1 MKKFILMV
9 CATLLLNVFGSKAS
23 SSTSQLTSNNDINII
38 PKPTSVEK
46 QKGKFKLVNANSIYS
61 NTSEG
66 KIIAELFASK
76 LQASTGYDFN
86 FTEKE
91 KTGNISLIMNPKLM
105 YKEDQYKLSV
115 TPKGVSVLAKT
126 PKGLFYG
133 MQSFM
138 QLLPPQVESNILQT
152 NIDWSA
158 PCVTIN
164 DEPRFGYRGVMLDPC
179 RHFIPVE
186 NVKKQLDVMAL
197 FKMNTMHFHLTDD
210 QGWRIEIK
218 KYPKLTEIGSS
229 RIDGEGTEYKG
240 YYTQEEI
247 KDIVKYASERFITV
261 IPELETPGHELAAI
275 SAYPHLS
282 CKGEDTTPRII
293 WGVED
298 IVMCP
303 GKEDMFTFL
312 EDVIKEMVPLF
323 PGTYFHI
330 GGDECPKS
338 SWKNCEKCQA
348 RIKAENL
355 TADNKHTAEERLQSY
370 VIGRMENI
378 LAKYGKKIIGWDEIL
393 EGGLSSNATV
403 MSWRGEQG
411 GIEAALQNHDV
422 IMTPGGNGMYLDTYQ
437 GDRNNEPVA
446 IGGFT
451 TLEKVYSYN
460 PVPDTLKSMNKEH
473 FVKGVQCN
481 NWSEYMY
488 NTDIMEY
495 RMYPRLLAVSEIAWT
510 DLGNKD
516 YKDFERRINDAQ
528 IRLDGHGINYHIPYP
543 EQLNGSCNF
552 VAFTDNV
559 DLEFK
564 TTRPY
569 DMVYTLDGTEPNIRS
584 AKYSGPIKISESK
597 ILKIRTLLPSGKMG
611 PTRNITVEKQNL
623 SPASLV
629 KTQGNGLNMKMTMG
643 TYFKSSELDNA
654 KDWKKMNI
662 KELKEIRSQVE
673 SSESMRGVEQYS
685 AIATG
690 YINIPE
696 DGVYYFSSENEQV
709 WIDGKLLINN
719 EGEVKRFSRKDSSMA
734 LAKGLHE
741 IKVIFLGHIMGGW
754 PSMWN
759 DGSVKIKKAG
769 EKNFAYVTGE
779 QLFY

>member
-91 KTGNISLIMNPKLM
+91 KTGNLPLIMNPKLM

-126 PKGLFYG
+126 PRGLFYG
-133 MQSFM
+133 MQSVM

-488 NTDIMEY
+488 NTDILEY

-559 DLEFK
+559 DLKFK

-709 WIDGKLLINN
+709 VIDGKLLINN

>member
-1 MKKFILMV
+1 MV

-247 KDIVKYASERFITV
+247 KDIVKYASDRFITV

-312 EDVIKEMVPLF
+312 EDVIKEMEPLF

>member
-1 MKKFILMV
+1 MV

-741 IKVIFLGHIMGGW
+741 VKVIFLGHIMGGW

>member
-247 KDIVKYASERFITV
+247 KDIVKYASDRFITV

-370 VIGRMENI
+370 VIGRMENV

-451 TLEKVYSYN
+451 TLEKVYSYD

-510 DLGNKD
+510 NLGNKD

-528 IRLDGHGINYHIPYP
+528 MRLDGHGINYHIPYP

-597 ILKIRTLLPSGKMG
+597 ILKIRTLLPSGKTG

-754 PSMWN
+754 PSIWN

>member
-1 MKKFILMV
+1 MV

-247 KDIVKYASERFITV
+247 KDIVKYASDRFITV

-370 VIGRMENI
+370 VIGRMENV

-597 ILKIRTLLPSGKMG
+597 ILKIRTLLPSGKTG

>member
-1 MKKFILMV
+1 MV

-569 DMVYTLDGTEPNIRS
+569 DMVYTLDGTEPNIKS

-741 IKVIFLGHIMGGW
+741 VKVIFLGHIMGGW

>member
-1 MKKFILMV
+1 MV

-719 EGEVKRFSRKDSSMA
+719 EGEVKRFSRKGSSMA

>member
-1 MKKFILMV
+1 MV

-38 PKPTSVEK
+38 PKPASVEK

-138 QLLPPQVESNILQT
+138 QLLLPQVESNILQT

>member
-1 MKKFILMV
+1 MV

-370 VIGRMENI
+370 VIGRMENF

>member
-1 MKKFILMV
+1 MV

-303 GKEDMFTFL
+303 GKEDMLTFL

>member
-1 MKKFILMV
+1 MV

>member
-1 MKKFILMV
+1 MV

-247 KDIVKYASERFITV
+247 KDIVKYASDRFITV

-370 VIGRMENI
+370 VIGRMENF

>member
-1 MKKFILMV
+1 MV

-247 KDIVKYASERFITV
+247 KDIVKYASDRFITV

-370 VIGRMENI
+370 VIGRMENV

-528 IRLDGHGINYHIPYP
+528 MRLDGHGINYHIPYP
-543 EQLNGSCNF
+543 EQLNESCNF

-597 ILKIRTLLPSGKMG
+597 ILKIRTLLPSGKTG

-754 PSMWN
+754 PSIWN

>member
-1 MKKFILMV
+1 MV

-275 SAYPHLS
+275 SAYPYLS

>member
-38 PKPTSVEK
+38 PKPASVEK

>member
-1 MKKFILMV
+1 MV

-46 QKGKFKLVNANSIYS
+46 QKGKFKLVNTNSIYS

-86 FTEKE
+86 LTEKE

-126 PKGLFYG
+126 PRGLFYG

-247 KDIVKYASERFITV
+247 KDIVKYASDRFITV

-495 RMYPRLLAVSEIAWT
+495 RMYPRLLAVAEIAWT

-559 DLEFK
+559 DLEFR

-623 SPASLV
+623 SPASQI

>member
-1 MKKFILMV
+1 MV

-38 PKPTSVEK
+38 PKPASVEK

>member
-1 MKKFILMV
+1 MV

-247 KDIVKYASERFITV
+247 KDIVKYASDRFITV

-370 VIGRMENI
+370 VIGRMENV

-451 TLEKVYSYN
+451 TLEKVYSYD

-543 EQLNGSCNF
+543 EQLNESCNF

-597 ILKIRTLLPSGKMG
+597 ILKIRTLLPSGKTG

>member
-1 MKKFILMV
+1 MV

-91 KTGNISLIMNPKLM
+91 KTGNISLIMNSKLM

-247 KDIVKYASERFITV
+247 KDIVKYASDRFITV

-370 VIGRMENI
+370 VIGRMENV

-528 IRLDGHGINYHIPYP
+528 MRLDGHGINYHIPYP

-597 ILKIRTLLPSGKMG
+597 ILKIRTLLPSGKTG

-673 SSESMRGVEQYS
+673 SSESMRGIEQYS

-719 EGEVKRFSRKDSSMA
+719 EGEVKRFSRKGSSMA